1 MGKFKMLVRSSRNRR
16 FRCHIR
22 RWRSRVGRKKLRS
35 WVYRNFRILLK
46 MFIKNKRNGSAR
58 IKKRGVR
65 IRRSAMIPEQ

>member
-22 RWRSRVGRKKLRS
+22 RWRSRVGRRKLRS

-46 MFIKNKRNGSAR
+46 MFIKMRKNGSAR
-58 IKKRGVR
+58 KKKRGVS
-65 IRRSAMIPEQ
+65 IRRNPMILEQ